1 VLRIGQRSDP
11 LSRRLSVT
19 IPQQYNH
26 LTQTRY
32 GTLIYNRFDT
42 FAGRSIEL
50 YGEYAER
57 EIGVLD
63 QTVSAGMVVL
73 DVGAQIGTHTLF
85 LARKVGPAGRVL
97 AFEPRRLI
105 FQTLCGN
112 MAINSLNNV
121 HCWNAAVGAQ
131 SGEIVVP
138 AYDHQINSDMRT
150 IRLGSSIDGERVP
163 VLTIDSMQLA
173 RCDFLDRSSRAGRGR
188 SQRSR
193 DHRKTFA
200 GPLYRV

>member
-1 VLRIGQRSDP
+1 L
-11 LSRRLSVT
+11 VT

-42 FAGRSIEL
+42 FVGRSIEL
-50 YGEYAER
+50 YGEFAER

-73 DVGAQIGTHTLF
+73 DIGAQIGAQTLF

-112 MAINSLNNV
+112 MAINSVSNV

-131 SGEIVVP
+131 AGESTACSWRVAI
-138 AYDHQINSDMRT
+138 SC
-150 IRLGSSIDGERVP
+150 GSPCQAWKKAFCEEGRRRSA
-163 VLTIDSMQLA
+163 S
-173 RCDFLDRSSRAGRGR
+173 SSRCCT
-188 SQRSR
+188 SR
-193 DHRKTFA
+193 AISSWARRNR
-200 GPLYRV
+200 L